1 MMENIYDEARW
12 NHVDKIILKT
22 DMYPDPLA
30 HITTTIL
37 EYPRQCEDM
46 DDFNRRKKTK
56 EDKKK
61 LRKNNLRYMTQPVT
75 LLEIREADEE
85 IIQQLNDNGCTNK
98 TNQQENN
105 SSDSAL
111 NNSTYDDNQKLMQ
124 QLHSR
129 RINRKPKNC

>member
-1 MMENIYDEARW
+1 METNYDESRW

-37 EYPRQCEDM
+37 EYPRRCEDL
-46 DDFNRRKKTK
+46 DDFTGLKKTK
-56 EDKKK
+56 VDKKRS
-61 LRKNNLRYMTQPVT
+61 RKNNLRYMTQPVT

-85 IIQQLNDNGCTNK
+85 IQQINNDCTK

-111 NNSTYDDNQKLMQ
+111 NNSCNDNQKLMQ
-124 QLHSR
+124 QLNNR
-129 RINRKPKNC
+129 RVNRKPKNT